1 MQILNRK
8 YIIIF
13 CLFLGEFLFAQ
24 QTTSSPYSRFGLG
37 DLKSQFSPAFNS
49 LGGGGYAISNGKII
63 NPYSPASYS
72 AFEANSFLFSTG
84 INNEITDIQSDSENQ
99 TVNNVS
105 LSHII
110 FGLPINKK
118 IGASFGIIPYSNIG
132 YTLENRDENYNAN
145 MFYNG
150 DGGISKVYLGG
161 AFKLH
166 KNISVG
172 GNASYL
178 FGGLN
183 RRKKLEF
190 DDETIFNSRSNSLIN
205 VNGIFYEF
213 GALFSKDL
221 ADKTSNISIA
231 INTSNNTDVNA
242 KRTDL
247 VETFEYSGVNEIVKD
262 TFVNSVEKG
271 NMILPKYTN
280 MGIAYSRGKLLLIF
294 DYSTQNW
301 NDYQLF
307 EESDSLVSSNRFS
320 SGLQYTPDI
329 SSVTQFYKR
338 CHYRIGF
345 AMNTTP
351 LQINNTQLEDKSIS
365 LGIGIPIKRNK
376 STYDISLV
384 LGQRGTTN
392 NNLLKE
398 NYIRIGL
405 SMSFEGIWFVKQ
417 KYN

>member
-8 YIIIF
+8 YIMIF

-37 DLKSQFSPAFNS
+37 DLTSQFSPVFNS

-132 YTLENRDENYNAN
+132 YALENRDENYNAN

-161 AFKLH
+161 ALKLH

-190 DDETIFNSRSNSLIN
+190 DDETIFNSRSNSLISI
-205 VNGIFYEF
+205 NGIFYEF

-221 ADKTSNISIA
+221 ADKNSNISIA
-231 INTSNNTDVNA
+231 INTSNNTDVKA
-242 KRTDL
+242 MRTDL
-247 VETFEYSGVNEIVKD
+247 VETFEYSGVYEIVKD

-280 MGIAYSRGKLLLIF
+280 MGIAYSMDKLLLIF

-307 EESDSLVSSNRFS
+307 GESDSLVSSKRFS
-320 SGLQYTPDI
+320 GGLQYTPDI

-351 LQINNTQLEDKSIS
+351 LQINNMQLEDKSIS
-365 LGIGIPIKRNK
+365 LGVGIPIKRNK